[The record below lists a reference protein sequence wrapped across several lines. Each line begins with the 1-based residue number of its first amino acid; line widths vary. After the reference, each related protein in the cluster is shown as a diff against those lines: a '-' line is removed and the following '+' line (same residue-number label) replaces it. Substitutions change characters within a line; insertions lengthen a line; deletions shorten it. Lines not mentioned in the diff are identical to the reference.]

1 MRFLR
6 DERGELLILT
16 PRDSVSPTGVP
27 RSVPAAPAKAASQP
41 SAPQPRRPDTQHC
54 RFFCQW
60 CGATILLQHDRI
72 GMPFGAPYL
81 RKIEVRSIGAVC
93 NACNHVSNF
102 SLFRGSPGYDTRNGL
117 VPAEPREDVV
127 LIDWLKC
134 KEETCSYP
142 LPLFLQPRQLVSLAT
157 IQEIA
162 LQWHWKE
169 LTCQMGHRIVAPPWV
184 FGRAPYQFPA
194 PIR

>member
-6 DERGELLILT
+6 DEKGELLILT
-16 PRDSVSPTGVP
+16 PRDAVSPTGVP
-27 RSVPAAPAKAASQP
+27 GAVPTTPAKAAGHSA
-41 SAPQPRRPDTQHC
+41 APQPQRPDVQHC

-60 CGATILLQHDRI
+60 CGTVLLLQHHHI

-81 RKIEVRSIGAVC
+81 RRIEVRSIAAVC
-93 NACNHVSNF
+93 NACNHVSDF

-117 VPAEPREDVV
+117 VQAEPREEVV

-134 KEETCSYP
+134 KEETCAHP
-142 LPLFLQPRQLVSLAT
+142 LPLFLQPRQPVSLAT
-157 IQEIA
+157 IQETA
-162 LQWHWKE
+162 LQWHWNE
-169 LTCQMGHRIVAPPWV
+169 LTCQAGHRIVAPLWV
-184 FGRAPYQFPA
+184 FGRAPYQFPE